1 MSLKSF
7 DKFCE
12 ELILKDPGSEREVFD
27 ERQKV
32 IRLQIAVETL
42 LIFVAAC
49 FINSIIM
56 DCFCKWAESHSLT
69 LLLTGM
75 ICLMYYIIR
84 NAAKGSYVG
93 INGRFA
99 RKITSVTMLLMAVLN
114 LAGRMFALVSEGS
127 IVTNGMLS
135 DDFLFAISLALLA
148 VNGVISLI
156 VLRRIDKA
164 DSSEADEKGRY

>member
-12 ELILKDPGSEREVFD
+12 DLILKEPGSEREVFD

-32 IRLQIAVETL
+32 IRSQTAVETL
-42 LIFVAAC
+42 LIFVGVC

-56 DCFCKWAESHSLT
+56 DYFCQWAENYSPT

-75 ICLMYYIIR
+75 ICIMYYIIR

-99 RKITSVTMLLMAVLN
+99 RKITSVVFLLVAVVN
-114 LAGRMFALVSEGS
+114 LTGRAFLFAGIGGILV
-127 IVTNGMLS
+127 NGMLS
-135 DDFLFAISLALLA
+135 DDFLFAVSFALLA
-148 VNGVISLI
+148 ANGVISLI
-156 VLRRIDKA
+156 VLRRIDRG
-164 DSSEADEKGRY
+164 DPSETNEK

>member
-12 ELILKDPGSEREVFD
+12 NLILTKPGSEREIFD

-32 IRLQIAVETL
+32 IRLQTAVETL
-42 LIFVAAC
+42 LIFVIVC
-49 FINSIIM
+49 FINCIIM
-56 DCFCKWAESHSLT
+56 DFFCQWAESYSST

-75 ICLMYYIIR
+75 ICVMYYIIK

-99 RKITSVTMLLMAVLN
+99 RKITSVTIFLMAVLN
-114 LAGRMFALVSEGS
+114 LAGRMFTFVSKGG
-127 IVTNGMLS
+127 IVINGMLS
-135 DDFLFAISLALLA
+135 DDFLFAISFALLA
-148 VNGVISLI
+148 VSGVISLI
-156 VLRRIDKA
+156 VLRRTDNG
-164 DSSEADEKGRY
+164 DSSEADKK